1 MAGGFGDADVH
12 ATMLLDRVRTE
23 AFARAIAAVVKPG
36 DVVVDVG
43 SGSGVLALLAA
54 RGGARKVYAVERGPM
69 VELLAHAIED
79 NGARGIVEL
88 VHADARDAE
97 FALPPNV
104 VLSETLGSLGLDE
117 DCLSLAVAV
126 GARCA
131 PGAVF
136 LPSGVE
142 VVLALALD
150 PALEERRASLAA
162 LDDLHGLRFG
172 TLRSRVVGRPTLGQ
186 VPPGAVVS
194 TPLVKRFAIGV
205 DRTPATLSG
214 TCTVTH
220 DAACNA
226 LAGWFRSELA
236 PGITLSNAP
245 DAPQT
250 CWSRFSLPLDRPL
263 VVRAGERVK
272 LGWKPRVVNNPGTW
286 AWTATRGADRHGGDA
301 LR

>member
-12 ATMLLDRVRTE
+12 ATMLLDPVRTG
-23 AFARAIAAVVKPG
+23 AYARAIAAVVKPG
-36 DVVVDVG
+36 DVVVDLG

-54 RGGARKVYAVERGPM
+54 RAGARRVYAVERGPM

-88 VHADARDAE
+88 VHADVRDAE

-104 VLSETLGSLGLDE
+104 VVSETLGSLGIDE
-117 DCLSLAVAV
+117 DCLSLAIAV

-136 LPSGVE
+136 LPSRVE
-142 VVLALALD
+142 VALALAED
-150 PALEERRASLAA
+150 PALEARSSALAA

-172 TLRSRVVGRPTLGQ
+172 TLRARVARLPVLGR
-186 VPPGAVVS
+186 VPADAVAS
-194 TPLVKRFAIGV
+194 TPVTKGFAIGT

-214 TCTVTH
+214 TCTVTR

-226 LAGWFRSELA
+226 LAGWFRTDLA
-236 PGITLSNAP
+236 PGIGLSNAP
-245 DAPQT
+245 DAPPT

-272 LGWKPRVVNNPGTW
+272 LSWKPRVVTNPGTW
-286 AWTATRGADRHGGDA
+286 AWSAARGRDRHGGDA